1 MSRRGLEVLA
11 VIISF
16 LIVIVL
22 FAGFD
27 NLPRK
32 MRADIAAESQQLPQ
46 TQKQFQNTRDEV
58 TRDLSADPDLFRAH
72 DMNTA
77 FPDRFRT
84 AAGELQGA
92 QRDAAALD
100 KLLKANRRQ
109 DAPQAEKLLKE
120 ERALRASAL
129 NEATAVQTEA

>member
-11 VIISF
+11 VILTF

-32 MRADIAAESQQLPQ
+32 TRNEIAAETQSLPQ
-46 TQKQFQNTRDEV
+46 TQKQFQLTQDAV
-58 TRDLSADPDLFRAH
+58 AGDLSADPDLFRAH
-72 DMNTA
+72 GMNTA
-77 FPDRFRT
+77 FPDRLRI

-92 QRDAAALD
+92 QRDATALD

-109 DAPQAEKLLKE
+109 DE
-120 ERALRASAL
+120 
-129 NEATAVQTEA
+129 

>member
-11 VIISF
+11 VILSF

-27 NLPRK
+27 NLPRRV
-32 MRADIAAESQQLPQ
+32 RADISAEAQQLPQ
-46 TQKQFQNTRDEV
+46 AGKQFQGAEDEV
-58 TRDLSADPDLFRAH
+58 TRDLSSDPDLFRAH
-72 DMNTA
+72 DMATA
-77 FPDRFRT
+77 FPERFRI
-84 AAGELQGA
+84 AGGELAGA

-109 DAPQAEKLLKE
+109 DQPQAEQLLKD
-120 ERALRASAL
+120 ERALRAAAL
-129 NEATAVQTEA
+129 NEATAIQTEA